1 MKIIDA
7 QVHIWGQTIKP
18 PTGAH
23 RKVSKFT
30 AEELLKEM
38 DEAGVDAALIH
49 PPASWDPDSGALAI
63 AAAKKYP
70 DRFAV
75 MGLLIPPVP
84 PTTCPRRPARTDLF
98 ATAKPSYLMG
108 DEERA
113 AVDAE
118 TQRRE
123 HLRRPTTG
131 AVMRLEKD

>member
-1 MKIIDA
+1 MVVYG
-7 QVHIWGQTIKP
+7 VHW
-18 PTGAH
+18 
-23 RKVSKFT
+23 VSDDCYVFR
-30 AEELLKEM
+30 E
-38 DEAGVDAALIH
+38 
-49 PPASWDPDSGALAI
+49 P
-63 AAAKKYP
+63 P